1 MNFIIHFP
9 MFYFS
14 KKSLKK
20 GKVFTKDNKFSVSAE
35 IKTNYRANLNF
46 CRFCAWNTKELHLKI
61 AAACTLPCLFSQQWK
76 IGELAW
82 HVLEDVKMSPSVT

>member
-1 MNFIIHFP
+1 MNFELNHLF
-9 MFYFS
+9 FDVLFS
-14 KKSLKK
+14 KNSLKID
-20 GKVFTKDNKFSVSAE
+20 KVFTIDNKFSVSAE
-35 IKTNYRANLNF
+35 IKTNDRANLNF
-46 CRFCAWNTKELHLKI
+46 CKFCGTQKSLKI

>member
-1 MNFIIHFP
+1 MFFIHP
-9 MFYFS
+9 S
-14 KKSLKK
+14 KSLKI
-20 GKVFTKDNKFSVSAE
+20 GKHFTTDNRFSVFQLKSKQITE
-35 IKTNYRANLNF
+35 FEFL
-46 CRFCAWNTKELHLKI
+46 WNTKEVQDLKI

>member
-1 MNFIIHFP
+1 VNFELNHSF
-9 MFYFS
+9 FDVLFS
-14 KKSLKK
+14 KNSLKID
-20 GKVFTKDNKFSVSAE
+20 KVFTIDNKFSVSAE
-35 IKTNYRANLNF
+35 IKTNDRANLNF
-46 CRFCAWNTKELHLKI
+46 CKFCGTQKSLKI